1 MEDRVVTAI
10 TIWTD
15 HMSCLKYLLWLHL
28 LVTLYQYRWE
38 QPRFVLLSFS
48 CPRWRKKRGSYQYG
62 VPLRQPR
69 IPVNTINNS
78 AMGRILNSQILEMHS
93 NSFSCLLYIKGILNG
108 RIIFPRCTSAC
119 TVNPGPHR
127 LAVPI
132 PGESHGESGMYYAS
146 PAPHRCMNLHKRVVQ
161 LLYVPILP
169 RSLVKDIQRSRFICS
184 TDLVPLQRKPH
195 GLYQTINLYTVHAT
209 CKRNL
214 IKVPGL

>member
-1 MEDRVVTAI
+1 
-10 TIWTD
+10 
-15 HMSCLKYLLWLHL
+15 
-28 LVTLYQYRWE
+28 
-38 QPRFVLLSFS
+38 
-48 CPRWRKKRGSYQYG
+48 
-62 VPLRQPR
+62 
-69 IPVNTINNS
+69 
-78 AMGRILNSQILEMHS
+78 MGRILNSRILEMHS